1 MRIPHFNLWHKTLIV
16 CIALLPSILYVSKTV
31 ETERFKPHMSW
42 MGRCDF
48 PQTYR
53 IKNADSPDSLTEK
66 IGKQLISFLRSNGL
80 KGGISVAISRGGR
93 LSFAKGF
100 GFSDL
105 QDSSVMEPYNLLR
118 VASVSKLITGVA
130 IMRLVEDGQLFL
142 DQKVFGE
149 HGILNDESY
158 LVFRDRRMRDI
169 TIRQLLNHSGGW
181 NSQYGDPM
189 FMPYTIED
197 GMGCG
202 LPVSMEDII
211 KYMQGK
217 NLSFTPGTMSV
228 YSNFGFGILGEV
240 VAKASGMPYEL
251 YVQSQVLSP
260 LGIYDAHIG
269 YSHECDRFAD
279 EVAYYEPDTAS
290 RVADYAERG
299 VLSRRAYG
307 GSDIHTLGSAGGW
320 VISSVDL
327 VKLLL
332 AIDGFA
338 SVPDLLS
345 QNSIDEMTDPS
356 SRLDPLGWRKVIGG
370 LWFRSGTLS
379 ATSAALCRRPD
390 GICFAAVIN
399 SSSGS
404 LGPALAI
411 MLANKMNELIN
422 KIPEWPE
429 YDLLA
434 DDAAWQSYKRM
445 NGTN

>member
-16 CIALLPSILYVSKTV
+16 SLILLPTLLYVFRTID
-31 ETERFKPHMSW
+31 TESIEPRISW
-42 MGRCDF
+42 MGGSEL
-48 PQTYR
+48 PQSFK
-53 IKNADSPDSLTEK
+53 IQNSDSPDSLTEQL
-66 IGKQLISFLRSNGL
+66 GKQLVAFLHKNGL

-105 QDSSVMEPYNLLR
+105 DDSTMMEPYNVLR

-130 IMRLVEDGQLFL
+130 VMRLVEDGQLFL

-149 HGILNDESY
+149 QGILNDDYYSI
-158 LVFRDRRMRDI
+158 FRDRRMRDI
-169 TIRQLLNHSGGW
+169 TVRQLLNHSGGW
-181 NSQYGDPM
+181 SSKYGDPM
-189 FMPYTIED
+189 FMPYIIDD

-217 NLSFTPGTMSV
+217 NLNFTPGTVSI

-251 YVQSQVLSP
+251 YVQSQVLNP

-269 YSHECDRFAD
+269 YSHKCDRFTD
-279 EVAYYEPDTAS
+279 EVAYYEPDTAA

-299 VLSRRAYG
+299 AISRRAYG

-356 SRLDPLGWRKVIGG
+356 SRLDPLGWRKVIDG

-399 SSSGS
+399 ASSGS
-404 LGPALAI
+404 LGPALAV
-411 MLANKMNELIN
+411 MLANKMNEIIN
-422 KIPEWPE
+422 SISVWPE
-429 YDLLA
+429 VDLLEN
-434 DDAAWQSYKRM
+434 DKAWQAYKHMRRV
-445 NGTN
+445 N